1 VEPGPSFRRAEA
13 WAVGCCAVWGSRRSP
28 SGVALAR
35 GARAVV
41 ARSAIGAK
49 RRPLRRVLSSRDG
62 EWRGPRG
69 DRGRSALLIGRGSA
83 SGYILRI
90 RFGSWQIFECLCS
103 CVSLLI
109 NTLPPVTGALFIR
122 KAPWLQGF
130 RARPVGENTF
140 LGGRKHVRAVG
151 ETTFFGGRFHARGG
165 RKHVESPFFSP
176 PKDLGKR
183 PLTDN
188 SVALYWWVKTRFPSL
203 LALLRWNARTP

>member
-1 VEPGPSFRRAEA
+1 MASSPRPRLATALLGDGRPHCARGKRAVRPDSDAITPAGTPITSPLGLERLRRRGVEPGPSFRRAEA

-83 SGYILRI
+83 S
-90 RFGSWQIFECLCS
+90 
-103 CVSLLI
+103 
-109 NTLPPVTGALFIR
+109 A
-122 KAPWLQGF
+122 
-130 RARPVGENTF
+130 
-140 LGGRKHVRAVG
+140 
-151 ETTFFGGRFHARGG
+151 TFFGSGLVRGRFSSACVR
-165 RKHVESPFFSP
+165 
-176 PKDLGKR
+176 
-183 PLTDN
+183 
-188 SVALYWWVKTRFPSL
+188 ALVC
-203 LALLRWNARTP
+203 

>member
-1 VEPGPSFRRAEA
+1 MARA
-13 WAVGCCAVWGSRRSP
+13 SRRSWP
-28 SGVALAR
+28 E
-35 GARAVV
+35 RAFN
-41 ARSAIGAK
+41 
-49 RRPLRRVLSSRDG
+49 RPRLRL
-62 EWRGPRG
+62 
-69 DRGRSALLIGRGSA
+69 
-83 SGYILRI
+83 GYILRI

-176 PKDLGKR
+176 PKDFGQETAHGQQRGFVLVGEN
-183 PLTDN
+183 T
-188 SVALYWWVKTRFPSL
+188 FPVPSGAITL
-203 LALLRWNARTP
+203 ER